1 MAKVVDGYMDLGSI
15 IEVVSSSGER
25 RSYAVRKA
33 LRVLESVSGVKAD
46 ETFAGIISGRI
57 DVYDLLRRFV
67 RSLQE
72 EGLAPKSVRFY
83 LSLLLRMLRMA
94 GADVKSELIRY
105 RVPLPVN
112 RIVKID
118 RAPTVDELRRILAV
132 VGARNRAL
140 FLMLAST
147 GMRIG
152 ECLQL
157 RLGDLQLDD
166 DPPYVDVR
174 TAKSG
179 VLRRV
184 YLTKECVETLK
195 AYLGSRLMV
204 EPPTAWLWPRRG
216 DASKPLRKTHAQQYW
231 YVALKKVGLD
241 MRDSS
246 GLGYQLH
253 LHSLRKFY
261 RTQLERAGVSRT
273 VISLWMGQVTGLDVN
288 YFRPTEPQ
296 LVEEWRKAE
305 PYLTL
310 SRAEDIEELKKSTV
324 LEVLR
329 RLAVSFGID
338 PMKVRVE
345 KQKKL
350 GRDPTSEEEIEAI
363 QNEIKKLRSVDS
375 DPKKII
381 SEDELEHYLAEGW
394 DVQTVLPSG
403 RILIRKTAA

>member
-1 MAKVVDGYMDLGSI
+1 MVANSYMDLGSI

-25 RSYAVRKA
+25 RHYAVRKA
-33 LRVLESVSGVKAD
+33 LRVLESVTGVKAD
-46 ETFAGIISGRI
+46 EAFAGIVSGRI
-57 DVYDLLRRFV
+57 DAYDVLRRFV

-157 RLGDLQLDD
+157 RLGDLHLDD

-179 VLRRV
+179 IVRRV

-195 AYLGSRLMV
+195 AYLRSRLAA

-216 DASKPLRKTHAQQYW
+216 NASKPLRKTHAQQYW

-363 QNEIKKLRSVDS
+363 QNEIKKLRSGDS
-375 DPKKII
+375 DPKKIV

-403 RILIRKTAA
+403 RILIRKMV